1 VQLSALEGGKRD
13 QIDSKR
19 TKSSGVKVVGTIGMN
34 SKDVDTLREL
44 LLAGMTVRC
53 PAYIV
58 LYISS
63 P

>member
-1 VQLSALEGGKRD
+1 MKY
-13 QIDSKR
+13 QIDAKR

-53 PAYIV
+53 PAYIALCV
-58 LYISS
+58 SS